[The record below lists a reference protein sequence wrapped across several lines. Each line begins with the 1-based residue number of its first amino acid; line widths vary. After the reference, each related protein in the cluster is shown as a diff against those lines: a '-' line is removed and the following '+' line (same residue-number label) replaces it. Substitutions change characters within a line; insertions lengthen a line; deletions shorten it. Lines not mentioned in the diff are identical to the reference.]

1 MKFDKVQD
9 YSCVDK
15 TELVE
20 LESFNKQFC
29 FVFKQPFV
37 KQFLLLVVVGGQ
49 IKTISAWRSNEARIY
64 KSSSAAIAN
73 AKKLG
78 IDLVIHLEGKTISQ
92 IEGLVESFGQCI
104 TPDESLGVS
113 YA

>member
-15 TELVE
+15 TELVQ

-37 KQFLLLVVVGGQ
+37 KQFLLLVIVGGQ
-49 IKTISAWRSNEARIY
+49 IKTISACVAMKQEFINLARLRLLMP
-64 KSSSAAIAN
+64 KN
-73 AKKLG
+73 
-78 IDLVIHLEGKTISQ
+78 
-92 IEGLVESFGQCI
+92 
-104 TPDESLGVS
+104 
-113 YA
+113 